1 MLKLIDSVITGNNK
15 HFIVYR
21 QKCRDIGFWW
31 KIDALK
37 FFKTVVLQEVDTIAG
52 GCIDAIIQYGSIAD
66 AFLARNLSY
75 MFVLQIVHGSVCL
88 EIHAAAKSV
97 DVPDVD
103 GYFYIKATKEQSEQ
117 HEINTF
123 VDCKVTDITDNY
135 DLVGVFDD

>member
-1 MLKLIDSVITGNNK
+1 MLKLIDSVITGNDK

-103 GYFYIKATKEQSEQ
+103 DALLL
-117 HEINTF
+117 H
-123 VDCKVTDITDNY
+123 
-135 DLVGVFDD
+135 VFRQTSVL